1 MPPGLTRLPCG
12 CFHKVASASRRR
24 LGQIRRVLTRS
35 LVRSRCFRNCVPR
48 VVTESTGTVFR
59 GLVGAVHVSPGL
71 AWTGPL
77 SRGFSR
83 KHQGRGEM
91 SLCGSCLW
99 NSFLWGWWNFVTAH
113 KKKPSD
119 HSQELEEEMA
129 VIRVS
134 ANKLG
139 YVQF

>member
-1 MPPGLTRLPCG
+1 
-12 CFHKVASASRRR
+12 
-24 LGQIRRVLTRS
+24 
-35 LVRSRCFRNCVPR
+35 
-48 VVTESTGTVFR
+48 
-59 GLVGAVHVSPGL
+59 
-71 AWTGPL
+71 
-77 SRGFSR
+77 
-83 KHQGRGEM
+83 M

-99 NSFLWGWWNFVTAH
+99 NSFLWGWWDSVTAL